1 MERGGRQFIPRPATY
16 EIAGPAPW
24 AQLGFA
30 DEPVGVD
37 DVRRAVVVHAPAR
50 PAPDVP
56 TARPAAVLV
65 PVFEVDGEARLVL
78 TKRPDTMPSHQG
90 QIAFPGGKFE
100 VSLDASLAD
109 TAGAK
114 PRRRSLSVSEHVEI
128 VGRLDGVGTM
138 ASQFVITPFVGLLD
152 APVEFVAHP
161 REVVAVF
168 DVAVREL
175 LTADV
180 FRRERWNL
188 AGEVHDMD
196 FYELPGETVWG
207 TTTRAHQPVVRGS
220 PMPPDPLVSV
230 VMRGT

>member
-1 MERGGRQFIPRPATY
+1 MIERGGKQVIPRPVDY
-16 EIAGPAPW
+16 ELGGPAPW

-30 DEPVGVD
+30 DKPVGLD
-37 DVRRAVVVHAPAR
+37 DVRRAVAAHAPAR
-50 PAPDVP
+50 PAPDVA
-56 TARPAAVLV
+56 TARPSAVLV

-100 VSLDASLAD
+100 ASLDASLAD
-109 TAGAK
+109 TA
-114 PRRRSLSVSEHVEI
+114 RREAEEEIALGREHVEI

-175 LTADV
+175 LTVEV

-207 TTTRAHQPVVRGS
+207 ATARMLTNLLSWITDAS
-220 PMPPDPLVSV
+220 
-230 VMRGT
+230 